1 MAFSTLATILLAVFT
16 VSIVSFIGAFLL
28 FFNVKRIE
36 KLMFP
41 LVSFAAGALLA
52 AAFFDLIP
60 EAVAA
65 DGGLPIFSFVLG
77 GIVLFFVVEKLMYWY
92 HCHNGR
98 CETHHAEGHGHH
110 GHPKQVKP
118 VAWLNLFGDGVHNF
132 LDGVIIAAT
141 FVVNPGLGVV
151 TTLAVILHEIPQ
163 EIGDFSVLIYSGLSR
178 TRALFYNF
186 LTALTAVLGALVAF
200 FYAEAVESAEPALL
214 AFAAG
219 GFIYIAAADLI
230 PELHHDQEFPKS
242 LIQLAWFGVGV
253 MAIYLV
259 SRYFAA

>member
-1 MAFSTLATILLAVFT
+1 MSLSTLATILLAVFT
-16 VSIVSFIGAFLL
+16 VSLVSFIGALLL
-28 FFNVKRIE
+28 FLNVKRIE
-36 KLMFP
+36 KLLFP

-65 DGGLPIFSFVLG
+65 DGDLPIFSFVLG

-92 HCHNGR
+92 HCHSGE
-98 CETHHAEGHGHH
+98 CESHH
-110 GHPKQVKP
+110 GHGDSHSHKKIVKP
-118 VAWLNLFGDGVHNF
+118 VAFLNLFGDGVHNF
-132 LDGVIIAAT
+132 LDGAIIAAT
-141 FVVNPGLGVV
+141 FLVNPGLGVV

-178 TRALFYNF
+178 GRALFYNF
-186 LTALTAVLGALVAF
+186 LTALTSVIGALVAF
-200 FYAEAVESAEPALL
+200 FFSNAVESAEPALL

-253 MAIYLV
+253 TAIYLV
-259 SRYFAA
+259 SKYFAA